1 MFLMGLNQFFVEPRL
16 KEGEYDIIKGF
27 NPFENNVQ

>member
-16 KEGEYDIIKGF
+16 QEGEYGFYGF